1 MYTAIAC
8 DISARDTAIP
18 TTTGVAVLECA
29 PTARSTPFQLRG
41 APPRSSAERPGSCAA
56 GRSAFS
62 AAVASPRAMPPSH
75 RQQTAARGGC
85 GAELLLLR
93 LSLTASILERL
104 LRWALHSST
113 FWRLSAE
120 QQWDHVCRP
129 SPSPRQWPRDQ
140 GANS

>member
-18 TTTGVAVLECA
+18 TTTGAAVLECA

-41 APPRSSAERPGSCAA
+41 APPRSSAA
-56 GRSAFS
+56 
-62 AAVASPRAMPPSH
+62 ASPRAMPPSH
-75 RQQTAARGGC
+75 SQQTAARGGC

-104 LRWALHSST
+104 LCWALHSST
-113 FWRLSAE
+113 FWRL
-120 QQWDHVCRP
+120 
-129 SPSPRQWPRDQ
+129 
-140 GANS
+140 